1 MYINCFHISVL
12 LFSHMQVKSAVSAF
26 RLCTNNFFVFVFTE
40 FATYEAPTSYTSTG
54 KELFEAGL
62 KSVWNTDFTSQLL
75 AVATT
80 ESQGLSHYCPN
91 CGKAYSWKSNLTRH
105 LRLEC
110 GKAPQQQCPYC
121 PYITNH
127 KCVLQKHIRRHHKDL
142 PNIQ

>member
-1 MYINCFHISVL
+1 
-12 LFSHMQVKSAVSAF
+12 MQVKSAVSAF